1 MARALATA
9 ETLSQFSNTLRANHD
24 DILSV
29 KAAMDNELRSF
40 IWDDPVGQ
48 AFIAKYYEDMKP
60 IEAKLVPNL
69 ESYSTYLDQEA
80 AIISEFNQN
89 LL

>member
-9 ETLSQFSNTLRANHD
+9 ETLTQFSNTLRANHD

-29 KAAMDNELRSF
+29 KAAMDSELYK
-40 IWDDPVGQ
+40 IDWNDPVGQ
-48 AFIAKYYEDMKP
+48 AFIAKYHEDMKP

-80 AIISEFNQN
+80 AIISEYGAQ
-89 LL
+89 

>member
-9 ETLSQFSNTLRANHD
+9 ETLTQFSNTLRTNHD

-29 KAAMDNELRSF
+29 KTAMDNELRSF

-48 AFIAKYYEDMKP
+48 SFIAKYYEDMKP
-60 IEAKLVPNL
+60 IEAKLIPNL
-69 ESYSTYLDQEA
+69 EAYSSYLDQEA

>member
-9 ETLSQFSNTLRANHD
+9 ETLTQFSNTLKTNHD
-24 DILSV
+24 DILSL

-48 AFIAKYYEDMKP
+48 AFIARYFEDMKP
-60 IEAKLVPNL
+60 IEAKLIPNL
-69 ESYSTYLDQEA
+69 EAYSSYLDQEA
-80 AIISEFNQN
+80 ALVSEFGKI
-89 LL
+89 

>member
-1 MARALATA
+1 MERALATA
-9 ETLSQFSNTLRANHD
+9 ETLTQFSNTLKTNHD
-24 DILSV
+24 DILSL

-80 AIISEFNQN
+80 AIISEYGAQ
-89 LL
+89 

>member
-48 AFIAKYYEDMKP
+48 AFIARYYEDLKP

-69 ESYSTYLDQEA
+69 EAYSSYLDQEA
-80 AIISEFNQN
+80 ALVTEFGKI
-89 LL
+89 

>member
-1 MARALATA
+1 MARTIATA
-9 ETLSQFSNTLRANHD
+9 GTLTQFSNTLRTYHD

-29 KAAMDNELRSF
+29 KTAMDNELRSF

-48 AFIAKYYEDMKP
+48 SFIAKYYEDLKP

-69 ESYSTYLDQEA
+69 EAYSAYLDQEA
-80 AIISEFNQN
+80 SFVSEFGSHI
-89 LL
+89 L

>member
-1 MARALATA
+1 MARSVARA
-9 ETLSQFSNTLRANHD
+9 ETLLQFSNTLKTNHD
-24 DILSV
+24 DILSI

-48 AFIAKYYEDMKP
+48 AFIAKYHEDMKP

-80 AIISEFNQN
+80 AIISEYGA
-89 LL
+89 

>member
-1 MARALATA
+1 
-9 ETLSQFSNTLRANHD
+9 
-24 DILSV
+24 
-29 KAAMDNELRSF
+29 MDNELRSF

-80 AIISEFNQN
+80 AIISEYGAQ
-89 LL
+89 

>member
-1 MARALATA
+1 MARSVATA
-9 ETLSQFSNTLRANHD
+9 ESLMQFSSILKTNHD

-40 IWDDPVGQ
+40 IWDDPIGQ
-48 AFIAKYYEDMKP
+48 SFITRYFEDMKP
-60 IEAKLVPNL
+60 IEAKLIPNL

-80 AIISEFNQN
+80 AIISEYGAQ
-89 LL
+89 

>member
-1 MARALATA
+1 MAQTFATA
-9 ETLSQFSNTLRANHD
+9 ETLSQFSNTLRTIHD

-69 ESYSTYLDQEA
+69 EAYSSYLDQVA
-80 AIISEFNQN
+80 ALVTEFGEI
-89 LL
+89 

>member
-1 MARALATA
+1 MARSVATA
-9 ETLSQFSNTLRANHD
+9 ETLTQFSNTLRANHD

-29 KAAMDNELRSF
+29 KTAMDNELRSF
-40 IWDDPVGQ
+40 IWDDPVGR

-69 ESYSTYLDQEA
+69 ESYSTYLDKEA
-80 AIISEFNQN
+80 AIISEYGAQ
-89 LL
+89 